1 MVELIYARGENSK
14 MKKWM
19 NAKIKWLTAEEGGRK
34 TPVPV
39 VLKERDDNR
48 YCPIIV
54 FPNAITSGI
63 SWSADI
69 YVKSQIDKYESIA
82 KVSYLFENAPFELLQ
97 EGADFE
103 LYEGNRLVAT
113 GIIDSELD

>member
-1 MVELIYARGENSK
+1 

-19 NAKIKWLTAEEGGRK
+19 NAKIQWLTEEEGGRRA
-34 TPVPV
+34 PVPV
-39 VLKERDDNR
+39 VSNEKNNSK

-54 FPNAITSGI
+54 FPNVIYKNE

-69 YVKSQIDKYESIA
+69 NIRSQVDKYESIA
-82 KVSYLFENAPFELLQ
+82 EISYLSEDAPFELLQ
-97 EGADFE
+97 EGANFE

-113 GIIDSELD
+113 GTVY